1 MLEGND
7 REYRGVYLN
16 AELQDDENLQHWK
29 RVLITLLNSAEFSV
43 RSVAIDLFV
52 TLVGEIFDEYGCI
65 DSFTFFILK
74 KLHESKEEWVYRSK
88 QQKQNLLCVR
98 AICDAIPHIPNVWQP
113 FPFKLWRDPN
123 RSSWLMYLAKSNL
136 QVSLRKKAV
145 KEILLFSE

>member
-1 MLEGND
+1 MERVGKDSMPYGYLEML
-7 REYRGVYLN
+7 
-16 AELQDDENLQHWK
+16 
-29 RVLITLLNSAEFSV
+29 
-43 RSVAIDLFV
+43 
-52 TLVGEIFDEYGCI
+52 C
-65 DSFTFFILK
+65 LK
-74 KLHESKEEWVYRSK
+74 DMMASIEVYRSK

-113 FPFKLWRDPN
+113 FPFNLWRDPN